1 MLIRLVIEAVYLS
14 LSHKI
19 VISLRAERHRREAR
33 REKFTH
39 GNCTLSTIHLGRP
52 GLSYDSCDHEYDD
65 YDWQWIWSFN
75 IPSWAPQARSKA
87 WEVFPWEL
95 YPPDD
100 PPRPSRPGPSDD
112 DDDDDDCV
120 KAHWRAAHPSIE
132 HSTHIPWSPPW
143 EEHPSTSATST
154 WVLVLKQA
162 TL

>member
-1 MLIRLVIEAVYLS
+1 MMKKRTKDKE
-14 LSHKI
+14 
-19 VISLRAERHRREAR
+19 
-33 REKFTH
+33 
-39 GNCTLSTIHLGRP
+39 
-52 GLSYDSCDHEYDD
+52 DD
-65 YDWQWIWSFN
+65 YD
-75 IPSWAPQARSKA
+75 
-87 WEVFPWEL
+87 
-95 YPPDD
+95 DD
-100 PPRPSRPGPSDD
+100 YGDDDD